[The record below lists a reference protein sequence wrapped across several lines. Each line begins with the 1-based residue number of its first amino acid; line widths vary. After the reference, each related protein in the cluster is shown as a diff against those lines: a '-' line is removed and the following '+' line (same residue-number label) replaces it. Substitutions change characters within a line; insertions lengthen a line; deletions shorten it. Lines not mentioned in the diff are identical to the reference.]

1 MQTWKI
7 DFEGMDG
14 TRKVRGAIEER
25 IAELDESVE
34 TCGVVVKNPQ
44 TGKRKGLYEIE
55 IGLTLSDGR
64 DLKIGRSRS
73 ADKRYE
79 DINFAID
86 DTFRRARRRLKETVR
101 DSSGKGK
108 KDKQRRK
115 SAPAAPEPA
124 PAVPVA
130 ASQPAPSA
138 PTETAEPTPITTE
151 NNKGKKGKKRRKAAL
166 VEVVEPLPPAAADHP
181 AELGAPVSEPTA
193 VATTEPAAEPEP
205 APIEPAEAAS
215 EPEPAEAAP
224 EPTIDAELAPVAAG
238 NEAVAEP
245 AAAEATAEPEA
256 LSPADDSAEP
266 APAAEPEAELPVPA
280 EPAQAAPEPAE
291 SAAEPEPFERA
302 AESTLAG
309 AMSEPAAEPATE
321 EAELERTPEPAAV
334 EMTAAPEA
342 ANSEAAKPEAAKPEA
357 EAHLSAKPSQATN
370 FSPFFVA
377 LAVGTALTAAATL
390 NASAAWARLLKDVGK
405 SKCKP
410 EGCGNGETQ
419 TAGGDRPGKG
429 D

>member
-256 LSPADDSAEP
+256 LSP
-266 APAAEPEAELPVPA
+266 
-280 EPAQAAPEPAE
+280 Q
-291 SAAEPEPFERA
+291 
-302 AESTLAG
+302 T
-309 AMSEPAAEPATE
+309 
-321 EAELERTPEPAAV
+321 
-334 EMTAAPEA
+334 
-342 ANSEAAKPEAAKPEA
+342 
-357 EAHLSAKPSQATN
+357 
-370 FSPFFVA
+370 
-377 LAVGTALTAAATL
+377 TALNPPPPRNPRRSSRCRL
-390 NASAAWARLLKDVGK
+390 NPRKQRQNPPNQQQNQSPLSGRRNPLSPEQCRNQRRSPQPRKRNWKGRRSRLL
-405 SKCKP
+405 SK
-410 EGCGNGETQ
+410 
-419 TAGGDRPGKG
+419 
-429 D
+429 